1 MGQVAPPTMPAHGA
15 ANWDTQVNAALEAL
29 RQGHNTTDSVAAGA
43 ATTAGS
49 AATTAGSAATVAAQ
63 AGTKADQALAVTA
76 RIIGVALIAFDT
88 TANAWPALPTG
99 WTGMVIWFSGNSSTA
114 PRPPQMG
121 VGHHWAD
128 HPDSTVN

>member
-15 ANWDTQVNAALEAL
+15 ANWDAQVNAALEAL
-29 RQGHNTTDSVAAGA
+29 RLGHNASDLVAAGA
-43 ATTAGS
+43 ATSATGAASTAS
-49 AATTAGSAATVAAQ
+49 SAATVASTANS
-63 AGTKADQALAVTA
+63 KADSALAVTA

>member
-1 MGQVAPPTMPAHGA
+1 MGQVSAPSMPAHGA

-29 RQGHNTTDSVAAGA
+29 RVGHNATDSVAASNTATASGA
-43 ATTAGS
+43 ATTATQ
-49 AATTAGSAATVAAQ
+49 AATAASQASA
-63 AGTKADQALAVTA
+63 KADSALAVTA

-99 WTGMVIWFSGNSSTA
+99 WTGMVVWFSGNSATA